1 MKIIIDISHPA
12 HVHFFR
18 YAYHIWQE
26 HGHQVKLVARDK
38 DVTLKLLDDYGYPYT
53 VLSKK
58 GSGLTGLSMEL
69 LTHANKL
76 FKLAK
81 DFKADVIVE
90 IGGTFIVHVC
100 KLLGIKGIVFTD
112 TEHASISNAITFPFA
127 TKIVT
132 PESYRDDLGKKQ
144 VRYNGYQ
151 ELAYLHP
158 NYFKPDP
165 ESLAASGLQEGEKF
179 YIVRF
184 VSWGASHDVG
194 KLGLS
199 DEQKIRL
206 VSGLNQHGK
215 VLITSEGN
223 LPAELEP
230 YKVRVSPTKIH
241 DLMYYASMYVGEGA
255 TMASESAILG
265 TPSVY
270 INPLGSGNLDEII
283 HKYQLMYHYADG
295 DPAIEKALELANL
308 PDLKAEFRAK
318 CKVMI
323 DDKTDVTAWMVNY
336 IESLAEQKSSK
347 S

>member
-18 YAYHIWQE
+18 YAYHIWQD
-26 HGHQVKLVARDK
+26 HGHEVKLAARDK
-38 DVTLKLLDDYGYPYT
+38 DVTLQLLDDYNYPYEIM
-53 VLSKK
+53 SKK
-58 GSGLTGLSMEL
+58 GSGLAGLSIEL
-69 LTHANKL
+69 LTHAKKL
-76 FKLAK
+76 YGLAK
-81 DFKADVIVE
+81 DFKADVVVE

-112 TEHASISNAITFPFA
+112 TEHAKLSNAITFPFA
-127 TKIVT
+127 TKICT
-132 PESYRDDLGKKQ
+132 PGSYKDDLGKKQ

-158 NYFKPDP
+158 NYYKPDP
-165 ESLAASGLQEGEKF
+165 ESLIASGLQKDEKF

-194 KLGLS
+194 QLGLS

-215 VLITSEGN
+215 VLITSESD
-223 LPAELEP
+223 LPSELES

-255 TMASESAILG
+255 TMASEAAILG

-283 HKYQLMYHYADG
+283 HKYQLIYHFIDG
-295 DPAIEKALELANL
+295 EPAIEKALELAEVENL
-308 PDLKAEFRAK
+308 KDEFRAK
-318 CKVMI
+318 CEVMLNEKI
-323 DDKTDVTAWMVNY
+323 DVTAWMVNF
-336 IESLAEQKSSK
+336 IESLAE
-347 S
+347 